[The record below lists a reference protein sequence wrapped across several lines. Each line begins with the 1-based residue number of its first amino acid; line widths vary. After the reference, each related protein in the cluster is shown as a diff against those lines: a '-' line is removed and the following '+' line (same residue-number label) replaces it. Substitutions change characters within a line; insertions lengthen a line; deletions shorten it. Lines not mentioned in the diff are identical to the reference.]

1 LDEKK
6 LKIIVAT
13 LPQRWQVLVMKTNY
27 SELKTSTLIH
37 MIADKKGDCDAIMN
51 EISERMS
58 FEDFEILLN
67 RVQIN
72 NFINR

>member
-1 LDEKK
+1 MKNK

-13 LPQRWQVLVMKTNY
+13 LPQRWQVLGMKTNY

-51 EISERMS
+51 EISERVS
-58 FEDFEILLN
+58 FKDFEILLN
-67 RVQIN
+67 RVQVN

>member
-1 LDEKK
+1 
-6 LKIIVAT
+6 
-13 LPQRWQVLVMKTNY
+13 MKTNY
-27 SELKTSTLIH
+27 SELKTPTLIH

-58 FEDFEILLN
+58 FKDFEILLN
-67 RVQIN
+67 RVQVN